1 MADDSS
7 GQDLHN
13 MSDLSEEEGRAGGSV
28 AAGSGS
34 ERSRLSS
41 RFSDHLPLLSCSA
54 HSSPAHQLHPLPEAA
69 QVELC
74 SFNFVEKMARLSTN
88 ILIMGGFKDFC

>member
-1 MADDSS
+1 
-7 GQDLHN
+7 
-13 MSDLSEEEGRAGGSV
+13 MSDFSEEEGRAGGSV

-69 QVELC
+69 QVELY
-74 SFNFVEKMARLSTN
+74 SFTFVEKNDTLAHKYLDYGR
-88 ILIMGGFKDFC
+88 F

>member
-1 MADDSS
+1 MAEDSS

-69 QVELC
+69 QVKLY
-74 SFNFVEKMARLSTN
+74 SFTIVEKNGTLVHKY
-88 ILIMGGFKDFC
+88 LDYGQF

>member
-1 MADDSS
+1 MAEDSS

-13 MSDLSEEEGRAGGSV
+13 MSDFSEEEGRAGGSV

-34 ERSRLSS
+34 ERSRQSS

-69 QVELC
+69 QVETHRRQP
-74 SFNFVEKMARLSTN
+74 KQPY
-88 ILIMGGFKDFC
+88 K